1 MFGKRRN
8 INDLFNMFNDMDSMF
23 NQPFFVKGKTNSEK
37 GTDENGDWH
46 KESFVSEDGMF
57 SVTSIVRTYG
67 GEPNFTQK
75 RKSSSN
81 EVDSLKRELD
91 RCVEE
96 QNFERAA
103 ELRDQIK
110 KIEENQDKIAE
121 LQNKL
126 NSAIEEQNFEEAIK
140 LRDQISKLKG

>member
-8 INDLFNMFNDMDSMF
+8 FNDLFNMFNDMDSMF
-23 NQPFFVKGKTNSEK
+23 NQPLFIKGKTKSES

-46 KESFVSEDGMF
+46 SESFVSEDGMY

-67 GEPNFTQK
+67 SSEPSNNK
-75 RKSSSN
+75 SRKSST
-81 EVDSLKRELD
+81 EIQSLKKELD

-96 QNFERAA
+96 QNYEKAA

-110 KIEENQDKIAE
+110 KLEETQDKVTE
-121 LQNKL
+121 LQNQLDK
-126 NSAIEEQNFEEAIK
+126 AIKDQDFETAIK
-140 LRDQISKLKG
+140 LRDQITKLKG